1 MQIGISIDRFDGQ
14 PATVGEMVKL
24 AQRAEAAGFAAGWL
38 SNIFALDALT
48 TIAVC
53 GTQTERIELGTA
65 VVPIYTRHPWALA
78 QQAVTTQAAIGGRL
92 ALGIGLSHAQV
103 VEGVWGLSYAQPLR
117 AMQDYLAVLT
127 PLVQKGQVQVEAGPY
142 RVNATLTVPGT
153 SPCPILLAALGP
165 QMLALTGR
173 VADGTITWM
182 TGPQTLRD
190 YIIPSLHEAAAAAG
204 RSTPR
209 VVAGLPVAVT
219 DDPTA
224 ARAVAARAF
233 RIYGV
238 LPAYRAMLDR
248 EGAAGPGDIAVVGDE
263 DTVAAE
269 VLRLAEIGV
278 TDFHAVPFPIGP
290 DKSASIERTYALLA
304 RLAQANSAMATPH

>member
-1 MQIGISIDRFDGQ
+1 
-14 PATVGEMVKL
+14 MVAL
-24 AQRAEAAGFAAGWL
+24 AQQAEAAGFASGWL

-53 GTQTERIELGTA
+53 GAQTQRIELGTA

-92 ALGIGLSHAQV
+92 AIGIGLSHAQV
-103 VEGVWGLSYAQPLR
+103 VEGVWGLSYAQPLQ
-117 AMQDYLAVLT
+117 AMTDYLAVLT
-127 PLVQKGQVQVEAGPY
+127 PLVQTGQAQVAAGPY
-142 RVNATLTVPGT
+142 RVHATLTVPGAA
-153 SPCPILLAALGP
+153 PCPILLAALGP
-165 QMLALTGR
+165 QMLALAGR

-182 TGPQTLRD
+182 TGPATLRD
-190 YIIPSLHEAAAAAG
+190 HIIPTMGAAAAAAD
-204 RSTPR
+204 RPAPR

-219 DDPTA
+219 DDPAA

-263 DTVAAE
+263 DTVAAAIARFA
-269 VLRLAEIGV
+269 VLGV
-278 TDFHAVPFPIGP
+278 TDFHAVPFAVGP
-290 DKSASIERTYALLA
+290 DKAASAARTYALLA
-304 RLAQANSAMATPH
+304 RLAKG